1 MTRFGRIEGEARNV
15 ADGNVRGENLLH
27 EFGRVD
33 FLREG
38 HPDEHAARGLRPR
51 EFGVLGHEFLKRVEH
66 GLGLFGVE
74 GAGAR
79 HVVFHQAAL
88 QDFGRDELREG
99 GGVKVD
105 GLLHFDERVDHV
117 LRSDDVAQTEARGE
131 HLGPRAHAD
140 RAFGRNGAKRDRGT
154 FAEID
159 FAVGIVFKEPEV
171 VFAGL
176 FAELAAAFL
185 ADRTARR
192 ILEGRHHVRKAC
204 AAAFFAEP
212 VGIEPLVVG
221 LHFDVFGE
229 AEVESAERAHVGRAF
244 DEHLAAFV
252 EEEAGDHVRA
262 GDVLATVKVIPEM
275 ATLNSAE
282 SRVNVAKISLEQT
295 RRDYDRVKE
304 LFDSGVISKEEFEQS
319 ETSLSRAEEEMQNAK
334 DNLEIVQNGI
344 ASRNAEMSNT
354 QIRSTITGMILD
366 VPVKVG
372 NSVIQS
378 NTFNDG
384 TTIATVADLNDMI
397 FRGKVDETE
406 VGRLKEQMPV
416 KLTIGALQDISL
428 DATLEYIAPKGTE
441 ENGVVM
447 FEIKAATKVP
457 ADIFIRAGYSAN
469 ADIVIERR
477 EGVLTIPESSVTFEG
492 NKTYVN
498 LLTSDS
504 TAVEQTFERKE
515 VELGMSDGVNI
526 EIKEGLSGNESLK
539 GEKITAPR

>member
-1 MTRFGRIEGEARNV
+1 MKKVLKIA
-15 ADGNVRGENLLH
+15 L
-27 EFGRVD
+27 
-33 FLREG
+33 
-38 HPDEHAARGLRPR
+38 
-51 EFGVLGHEFLKRVEH
+51 GVLFLLLLVGTFVFLWNKTRPEKEVFAIVKPHIDTLEKRAVATGKVEP
-66 GLGLFGVE
+66 
-74 GAGAR
+74 
-79 HVVFHQAAL
+79 
-88 QDFGRDELREG
+88 RDE
-99 GGVKVD
+99 
-105 GLLHFDERVDHV
+105 V
-117 LRSDDVAQTEARGE
+117 LIKPQISGIIS
-131 HLGPRAHAD
+131 
-140 RAFGRNGAKRDRGT
+140 
-154 FAEID
+154 EIY
-159 FAVGIVFKEPEV
+159 K
-171 VFAGL
+171 
-176 FAELAAAFL
+176 
-185 ADRTARR
+185 
-192 ILEGRHHVRKAC
+192 
-204 AAAFFAEP
+204 
-212 VGIEPLVVG
+212 
-221 LHFDVFGE
+221 
-229 AEVESAERAHVGRAF
+229 
-244 DEHLAAFV
+244 
-252 EEEAGDHVRA
+252 EAGELVQQGEVIA
-262 GDVLATVKVIPEM
+262 KVKVIPEM

-428 DATLEYIAPKGTE
+428 DATLEYIAPKGIE

-492 NKTYVN
+492 DKTYVN

-515 VELGMSDGVNI
+515 VVLGMSDGVNI
-526 EIKEGLSGNESLK
+526 EIKEGLSGNENIK
-539 GEKITAPR
+539 GEKITTPR